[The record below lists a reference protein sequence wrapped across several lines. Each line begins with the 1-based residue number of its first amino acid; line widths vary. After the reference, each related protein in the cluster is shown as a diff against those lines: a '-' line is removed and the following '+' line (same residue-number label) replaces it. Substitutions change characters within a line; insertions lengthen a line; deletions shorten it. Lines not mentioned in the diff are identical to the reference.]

1 MEIEQMVE
9 ISKQYAAANL
19 FSCNRGKIY
28 VPRLETRPKQEESA
42 AFEAELISH
51 AKHSPGW
58 SKPRAKS
65 FCYLIFVSK
74 LQFLF
79 PQGIIMQGIFF
90 HK

>member
-1 MEIEQMVE
+1 MEQMVE

-28 VPRLETRPKQEESA
+28 VPRLEPRPKQEESA
-42 AFEAELISH
+42 AFEAKFILH
-51 AKHSPGW
+51 AKNSPGW

-65 FCYLIFVSK
+65 FCCLIFVSK
-74 LQFLF
+74 LQILF